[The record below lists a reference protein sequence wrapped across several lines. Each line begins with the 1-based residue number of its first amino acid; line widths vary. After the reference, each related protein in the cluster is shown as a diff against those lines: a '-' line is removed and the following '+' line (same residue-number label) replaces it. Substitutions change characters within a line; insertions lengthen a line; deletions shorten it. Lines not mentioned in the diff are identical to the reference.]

1 MRALIAVASVLILL
15 FVSHLGSF
23 HAFSRDETMLDGIS
37 FDVTI
42 VREYGSGQ
50 IFRPLAIGEDM
61 LCYNLFQ
68 YPRSTFP
75 VEFNFELV
83 LIDTRTMLEVDLG
96 LEGQQF
102 YPHTDGSLLAF
113 MRSADLVVMDIR
125 TGDKVILNVST
136 SELLLS
142 GGHLFVVQN
151 QMNGGDIL
159 SYDVRGGTWNRI
171 TDSPFDEE
179 MMAVRGDR
187 LAYVKVYSG
196 GSVVCLNDVVGGKEA
211 VISDPASNIM
221 SLSMDRRHVI
231 WAQDEGILLHDIE
244 KVITRTIAPGMKVGG
259 LSIDGDIAV
268 WSGRFDRTN
277 DRNNLFLHHIPSGRT
292 VELFMN
298 ASSQLHPSI
307 SGNRIFYIEKDGNSE
322 RVMMIEITSMPSYG
336 SRTWDL
342 PSNASSAYPLFLAAD
357 LTLVLLMASAVFLR
371 EGPRTA
377 PPGGSRGPSRTG
389 RGAGPLRGRPPSGP

>member
-1 MRALIAVASVLILL
+1 MRAPIAAASVLILL
-15 FVSHLGSF
+15 FVSLLGSF
-23 HAFSRDETMLDGIS
+23 NAFAGDGTVSDGIS

-42 VREYGSGQ
+42 VRDYESGQ
-50 IFRPLAIGEDM
+50 ILWPPVIGEDV
-61 LCYNLFQ
+61 LCYTLFQ

-75 VEFNFELV
+75 VEFDYDLV

-102 YPHTDGSLLAF
+102 YPHTDGSLLTF
-113 MRSADLVVMDIR
+113 MRSVDLVVMDIR

-136 SELLLS
+136 SEFLLS
-142 GGHLFVVQN
+142 GGHIFVVQN
-151 QMNGGDIL
+151 QMNSGDIL
-159 SYDVRGGTWNRI
+159 SYDIRGGTWNRI

-179 MMAVRGDR
+179 MLAVRGDR

-196 GSVVCLNDVVGGKEA
+196 GSVVCHNDVVGGKET
-211 VISDPASNIM
+211 VISDPSSNIM

-231 WAQDEGILLHDIE
+231 WAQDEGILLHDME
-244 KVITRTIAPGMKVGG
+244 KAITRTIAPGMKVGG

-268 WSGRFDRTN
+268 WSGRFDRTTY
-277 DRNNLFLHHIPSGRT
+277 RNNLFLHHIPSGRT

-307 SGNRIFYIEKDGNSE
+307 SGNRIFYIEKDKKSE

-336 SRTWDL
+336 PRTWGL
-342 PSNASSAYPLFLAAD
+342 PSNASSAYPLLLAGD
-357 LTLVLLMASAVFLR
+357 LTLVLLLASAVFLR
-371 EGPRTA
+371 EGSPTA
-377 PPGGSRGPSRTG
+377 RPGGSRGPSRTG
-389 RGAGPLRGRPPSGP
+389 RGAGPLRGRPPP